1 MVSELMTVH
10 FRTREEWRAWLAK
23 HHALSP
29 GIWFV
34 FYKSHTGQKSISYED
49 MVREALCFGWIDSL
63 IKRLDDNRYA
73 VKVTARKPTS
83 KWSNLNRNRWADLKA
98 AGLLTE
104 AGLVAAPTNN
114 TYAAKPVIPD
124 LPSYI
129 AKAFR
134 EDTKAW
140 EFFQELAPTHRRYF
154 VVWIHT
160 AKRPETREKR
170 IRESIRLLGARK
182 KLGLK

>member
-1 MVSELMTVH
+1 MPDLKTH
-10 FRTREEWRAWLAK
+10 YFRSRKDWRAWLAK
-23 HHALSP
+23 HHASNS
-29 GIWFV
+29 GIRFV
-34 FYKSHTGQKSISYED
+34 FYKSHTGQKSIAYED

-63 IKRLDDNRYA
+63 IKRLDDDRYT
-73 VKVTARKPTS
+73 VKVTPRKPTS
-83 KWSNLNRNRWADLKA
+83 KWSNLNRKRWAELKA

-104 AGLVAAPTNN
+104 AGLAAAPTNN
-114 TYAAKPVIPD
+114 TYAAKPVIPE

-134 EDTKAW
+134 EDKKAW
-140 EFFQELAPTHRRYF
+140 EFFKELAPTHRRNF

-170 IRESIRLLGARK
+170 IRESILLLAARK